1 MGSEAPGAISD
12 RELWQRV
19 GDGDNTAF
27 GEIFER
33 HAKAVYNHLFRRIS
47 DWSQAED
54 LTSAVFLHAWRRRS
68 TVVLDRESVLPWLL
82 GVANQVLRN
91 QRRAT
96 RRYRAVVARV
106 VPAGETAS
114 DHADAVAAAVDDERQ
129 MAELRR
135 ALAALP
141 RHEREV
147 IELCA
152 WSGLDQQAAA
162 VTLGVP
168 VGTVKSRMHRARRRL
183 AASLGTHPGERPEPR
198 RPRKTRADMTAEES
212 PCAPSNP

>member
-1 MGSEAPGAISD
+1 MGCEAPGATSD
-12 RELWQRV
+12 RELWQRAA
-19 GDGDNTAF
+19 DGDSTAF

-68 TVVLDRESVLPWLL
+68 SVVIDRDSVLPWLL

-106 VPAGETAS
+106 VPAGEAAS
-114 DHADAVAAAVDDERQ
+114 DHADAVAAAVDGERQ
-129 MAELRR
+129 MVQVRR
-135 ALAALP
+135 ALTALP

-147 IELCA
+147 IELCV
-152 WSGLDQQAAA
+152 WTGLDQQAAA

-168 VGTVKSRMHRARRRL
+168 VGTVKSRLHRARLRL
-183 AASLGTHPGERPEPR
+183 AASLGTQPGERPEPR
-198 RPRKTRADMTAEES
+198 RPRQSRAGIAVEEGQ
-212 PCAPSNP
+212 CAPSNQ